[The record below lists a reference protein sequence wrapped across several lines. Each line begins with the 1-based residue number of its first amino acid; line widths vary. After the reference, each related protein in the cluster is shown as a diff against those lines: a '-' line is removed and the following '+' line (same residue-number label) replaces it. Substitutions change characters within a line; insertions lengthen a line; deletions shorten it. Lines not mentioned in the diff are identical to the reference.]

1 MAPSATGLVTDRRF
15 LRLQPAST
23 PSSRLPAAAALLLEV
38 ARRADLELTAARDL
52 CVLHRGD
59 EHFAAARD
67 AIAGA
72 RREVAVEMY
81 QIRPDPIG
89 WALCSALAGAAQR
102 GVAVRLL
109 LDPFGSRRV
118 AGWLEGLRSH
128 GVDIRWYNDWRP
140 WRHPLRRTHRKLI
153 VIDGRLASIGGV
165 NFAAEF
171 SERHAGEAAWRDV
184 ALWLGGAAAW
194 VLRHQFDLAWQAQGG
209 RPGPPLEVPG
219 ASGVPCAV
227 SGSDSSGSNHGAAYL
242 ALARAARRELLL
254 ATPYFLPGRPLREA
268 LVDAARRGVCVV
280 VAVPRISDLHWFTQ
294 GSRRRYQR
302 LLDAGVEIWERCDRM
317 VHAKVGAAD
326 GVVAA
331 IGSANLNRLSLDRNS
346 ETLLLT
352 EHPPVVEAVRSLI
365 IHESAR
371 ASERL
376 RPETWPRH
384 PDRRRLAELAS
395 APMELLF

>member
-1 MAPSATGLVTDRRF
+1 MATLATCLVTDRRF
-15 LRLQPAST
+15 LRRHPSGAPPIRRPAGAS
-23 PSSRLPAAAALLLEV
+23 LLRQV
-38 ARRADLELTAARDL
+38 ARRAELELTTASAL

-59 EHFAAARD
+59 EHFAAATE
-67 AIAGA
+67 AIAAA
-72 RREVAVEMY
+72 RREIAVEMY

-109 LDPFGSRRV
+109 LDPFGSRQV
-118 AGWLEGLRSH
+118 GGWLTALRSH
-128 GVDIRWYNDWRP
+128 GVRIRWFNDWRP

-171 SERHAGEAAWRDV
+171 SEHHAGNAAWRDV
-184 ALWLGGAAAW
+184 ALWLRGAAAW
-194 VLRHQFDLAWQAQGG
+194 ELRHQFDLAWRAQGG
-209 RPGPPLEVPG
+209 AAGPPLEVPG
-219 ASGVPCAV
+219 ASGVPCAI
-227 SGSDSSGSNHGAAYL
+227 SGSDPSRPNHGAAYV

-268 LVDAARRGVCVV
+268 LIDAARRGVRVI
-280 VAVPRISDLHWFTQ
+280 VAVPRNSDLNWFTH
-294 GSRRRYQR
+294 GSRRRYQP
-302 LLDAGVEIWERCDRM
+302 LLDAGVEIWECCDRM
-317 VHAKVGAAD
+317 VHAKVGLAD

-365 IHESAR
+365 VDESAGT
-371 ASERL
+371 SERL
-376 RPETWPRH
+376 RSESWPH
-384 PDRRRLAELAS
+384 HSDRRWFAELAS
-395 APMELLF
+395 VPMELIF